1 MEPLRSL
8 LFVPG
13 NRERF
18 LEKARSAPA
27 DALVPDLE
35 SGVPE
40 PQKARARQMV
50 RDALPAFAKA
60 GKQVFV
66 RVNQIGSAHLLADL
80 NSVLSEHLT
89 GVVLPQIASPDDIRH
104 LDEMISSLE
113 GGKRLP
119 VGRIRIIPFIET
131 ALGVE
136 RAFEIATASSRVIA
150 VAFGA
155 EDFTADMG
163 VSRSAEGTEFLFA
176 RNRVAVA
183 ARAAHKLAIDSPYVD
198 ISDAQGLERDARLA
212 MRLGFK
218 GKFAIHPDQLAVL
231 NRVFSPSPEEVREA
245 KRILAAF
252 ERVDAET
259 YGTGSL
265 DGKMIDTAIALR
277 AQKLLR
283 DAEAVSR
290 KDGLN
295 ASSKA
300 KRR

>member
-18 LEKARSAPA
+18 LEKARTARA

-40 PQKARARQMV
+40 PQKTRARQMV
-50 RDALPAFAKA
+50 RESLPGFAKA
-60 GKQVFV
+60 GKQVYV
-66 RVNQIGSAHLLADL
+66 RVNQIGSSHLLADL
-80 NSVLSEHLT
+80 NAVVSEHLT
-89 GVVLPQIASPDDIRH
+89 GVVLPQIASPDDIRQ
-104 LDEMISSLE
+104 LDEMISNLE
-113 GGKRLP
+113 SGKRLP
-119 VGRIRIIPFIET
+119 SGRIRIIPFIET
-131 ALGVE
+131 ALGVV
-136 RAFEIATASSRVIA
+136 RAFDIATASSRVVA

-163 VSRSAEGTEFLFA
+163 VSRSAEGTEFLYA
-176 RNRVAVA
+176 RNKVAVA
-183 ARAAHKLAIDSPYVD
+183 ARAAHKLAIDAPYVD
-198 ISDAQGLERDARLA
+198 ILDGKGLERDAGLA

-218 GKFAIHPDQLAVL
+218 GKFAIHPDQIAVL
-231 NRVFSPSPEEVREA
+231 NRVFSPSPEEIREA
-245 KRILAAF
+245 KRVLAAF

-290 KDGLN
+290 KDGP
-295 ASSKA
+295 AGSA
-300 KRR
+300 KGKGR